1 MVLFLPRR
9 LVITQKREQAA
20 AMQFS
25 ARGFD
30 EKGAAAA
37 RSDRPVD
44 FLDQV
49 LGENDMCPLRSH

>member
-9 LVITQKREQAA
+9 LFITQKRKQAA
-20 AMQFS
+20 TMQFS

-37 RSDRPVD
+37 RSDDQVD
-44 FLDQV
+44 LLDQI
-49 LGENDMCPLRSH
+49 LGQNDMCSL